1 MYGNVA
7 YGNGTISWADI
18 PSGFS
23 YKTVNNYDPGGLE
36 GLYKMARGFI
46 NMIQPDPF
54 PYGKS
59 LLNLHLHQQ
68 HILYLVINASMGFG
82 ICFGIGLLFIIIFPI
97 CGCCFCCCRCCGN
110 CRPDMKEVT

>member
-1 MYGNVA
+1 MRSLILRFLLIQGLTCLNRVQSGILTDMYGNVA

-68 HILYLVINASMGFG
+68 HILYLRQIKTVPKCKKTLI
-82 ICFGIGLLFIIIFPI
+82 LFL
-97 CGCCFCCCRCCGN
+97 
-110 CRPDMKEVT
+110 